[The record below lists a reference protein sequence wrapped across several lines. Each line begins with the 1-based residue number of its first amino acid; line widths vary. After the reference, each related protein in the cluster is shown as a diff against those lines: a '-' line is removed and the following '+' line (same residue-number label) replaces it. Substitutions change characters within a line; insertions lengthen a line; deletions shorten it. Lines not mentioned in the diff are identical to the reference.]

1 MTQKLNSQEN
11 HKTDE
16 LIDIAAFI
24 EETKHQIFNG
34 NISKARNLGSSIV
47 SSFSYK
53 DAPDYILSKAAEA
66 GFAVTDDILLQIKIL
81 SVFCAEY
88 AMNRFL
94 HSSTLAAVAVSEF
107 YSVLEGMHPDL
118 YAGLSK
124 TSFFAFY
131 RYYSTRREEDFAE
144 KIGEQFAAAC
154 CAAGSQRIAGFGKWL
169 FEYNTELYKTAF
181 ITYGFI

>member
-1 MTQKLNSQEN
+1 MTDIKRAQDNAEN
-11 HKTDE
+11 NE

-34 NISKARNLGSSIV
+34 NIAKAKNLGSSIV

-53 DAPDYILSKAAEA
+53 DAPDYILSRAAEA
-66 GFAVTDDILLQIKIL
+66 GFAVTADILLQIKIL

-88 AMNRFL
+88 AMNKFL
-94 HSSTLAAVAVSEF
+94 RSSTLAAVAVSEF
-107 YSVLEGMHPDL
+107 YSVLEGMYPDL

-131 RYYSTRREEDFAE
+131 HYYSTRREEGFAQ

-154 CAAGSQRIAGFGKWL
+154 CAAGNERISDFGEWL

-181 ITYGFI
+181 IAYGFI